1 MKKLFSKLCA
11 LVVAITMVLGV
22 GMTAFAE
29 ETTSTIA
36 GGTIT
41 VKGLDTGHAQSLKA
55 YPIYYV
61 DPTQPKGYKVV
72 NPSFQ
77 DWLNKTDVTTIKQEL
92 DSQDLTE
99 LTAAANRAET
109 GTFIPATSPSG
120 VAEAKFTEIPA
131 GYYLI
136 LITETDTQKTT
147 FVYTPLVRSNYDFDN
162 TGKLIAKNDEVN
174 AKGSTNTFDKTT
186 TDKDQVVQNG
196 DIIKYQIKAVVPYDA
211 KEFSVT
217 DNIKGAEYY
226 FPSTS
231 NNGAVFTVE
240 LDNGTDLGTF
250 TPNTSGTTKPGY
262 DHTFALDLSRLVV
275 NTNNIYAGKTIVI
288 TYTVKATE
296 ATTIENI
303 AESSN
308 SVKTPDVTIHTGI
321 AQITKNGEG
330 KEVLAGAK
338 FALSKTD
345 NDGNKVYA
353 KFKKAANEDVY
364 VTSDWTSEKPAANS
378 TDQLV
383 TTNEKGIATI
393 KGLDVGTYTFEEIVA
408 PEGYSINTTDSS
420 TVTISADKITDTQK
434 TTMEDTKLNTLP
446 STGGMGTYIFT
457 IVGVAVMVVA
467 AAFFIYNGKAHK

>member
-29 ETTSTIA
+29 ETPKTIT

-41 VKGLDTGHAQSLKA
+41 VNNLDDKHTQLLEA

-61 DPTQPKGYKVV
+61 DPTQEKGYRVV
-72 NPSFQ
+72 NESFQ
-77 DWLNKTDVTTIKQEL
+77 NWIDALSPSAKDITPE
-92 DSQDLTE
+92 E
-99 LTAAANRAET
+99 LTNLSAAATQTTAIDSVTSEVGYT
-109 GTFIPATSPSG
+109 TATFD
-120 VAEAKFTEIPA
+120 KLPA

-136 LITETDTQKTT
+136 LITETGTEKTT
-147 FVYTPLVRSNYDFDN
+147 FVYTPIVESNYQFN
-162 TGKLIAKNDEVN
+162 ENGKLEPKNVDAYV
-174 AKGSTNTFDKTT
+174 KGSANTFEKNT
-186 TDKDQVVQNG
+186 TDEDKVVQNG
-196 DIIKYQIKAVVPYDA
+196 DIITYQIKAVVPYDA
-211 KEFSVT
+211 KEFYVT

-231 NNGAVFTVE
+231 NNGAVFNVKLEKDEST
-240 LDNGTDLGTF
+240 TLGPFIPDVSGNPENDYEHTF
-250 TPNTSGTTKPGY
+250 TVNLKSILSNNT
-262 DHTFALDLSRLVV
+262 
-275 NTNNIYAGKTIVI
+275 YAGRTIVI
-288 TYTVKATE
+288 TYTAKVTE
-296 ATTIENI
+296 ATDIKNI

-308 SVKTPDVTIHTGI
+308 FDKTQDVTIHTGI

-330 KEVLAGAK
+330 KKVLAGAK

-345 NDGNKVYA
+345 KDGNTVYA

-364 VTSDWTSEKPAANS
+364 VTGEWTSEKPAANS
-378 TDQLV
+378 PDQLV
-383 TTNEKGIATI
+383 TTNEKGIAII
-393 KGLDVGTYTFEEIVA
+393 KGLNVGTYTFEEIVA
-408 PEGYSINTTDSS
+408 PEGYSINTTDGS
-420 TVTISADKITDTQK
+420 TVTISADKITKTQT
-434 TTMEDTKLNTLP
+434 TTMKDTKLNTLP

>member
-41 VKGLDTGHAQSLKA
+41 VKNLDSEHAQSLTA

-72 NPSFQ
+72 NSSFQ
-77 DWLNKTDVTTIKQEL
+77 DWLNKTDVTNAKQEL
-92 DSQDLTE
+92 NSQDLTE
-99 LTAAANRAET
+99 LTAAAKNATT
-109 GTFIPATSPSG
+109 GTITVTSSSG
-120 VAEAKFTEIPA
+120 VDKAEFTQIPA

-136 LITETDTQKTT
+136 LITETGTQKTT
-147 FVYTPLVRSNYDFDN
+147 FVYTPLVRSNYEFDS
-162 TGKLIAKNDEVN
+162 TGKLIAKNDEVD
-174 AKGSTNTFDKTT
+174 AKGSTNTFEKTT
-186 TDKDQVVQNG
+186 TDENKVVQNG
-196 DIIKYQIKAVVPYDA
+196 DIITYTIKAVVPYDA
-211 KEFSVT
+211 TGFTVT

-231 NNGAVFTVE
+231 NNGAVFTVK
-240 LDNGTDLGTF
+240 LNDGTDLGTF
-250 TPNTSGTTKPGY
+250 NPNTSGTPKEGY
-262 DHTFALDLSRLVV
+262 DHTFTVDLTSILSN
-275 NTNNIYAGKTIVI
+275 NTYAGKTIVI

-308 SVKTPDVTIHTGI
+308 SDKTPDVTIHTGI
-321 AQITKNGEG
+321 AQITKNGEAT
-330 KEVLAGAK
+330 EVLEGAK
-338 FALSKTD
+338 FALKNDKNEYATFKKTD
-345 NDGNKVYA
+345 N
-353 KFKKAANEDVY
+353 NEIY
-364 VTSDWTSEKPAANS
+364 VTGEWTSQKPDA
-378 TDQLV
+378 TKETQLV
-383 TTNEKGIATI
+383 TTDSKGIATI

-408 PEGYSINTTDSS
+408 PEGYSINTADTS
-420 TVTISADKITDTQK
+420 TVTISADKITETQA
-434 TTMEDTKLNTLP
+434 TTMQDTKLNALP